1 MSPFLSQNVL
11 VGMTNSM
18 ATLSNNKWISEVC
31 GARALNGKGCCP
43 SPALFL
49 LCPLLSLQ
57 ESLNLNLGS
66 TSHFFPGPC
75 HLSPPEPGA
84 ESPAWPWVPHF
95 TRYKPGNL
103 AQEKDSPEP
112 SVCEGSLGLC
122 AMPALSRTTPET
134 WGGLRASLRSGLLVC
149 SSSSGVIKWEMG
161 RPWMAPKW
169 GQGCTQCR

>member
-1 MSPFLSQNVL
+1 MRSVCL
-11 VGMTNSM
+11 
-18 ATLSNNKWISEVC
+18 KWQ
-31 GARALNGKGCCP
+31 RMLP
-43 SPALFL
+43 LPALFL

-57 ESLNLNLGS
+57 ESLNLPPRVHTPPL
-66 TSHFFPGPC
+66 
-75 HLSPPEPGA
+75 PPEPGA

-112 SVCEGSLGLC
+112 PVCEGSLGLC

-149 SSSSGVIKWEMG
+149 GSSSGVIKWEMG
-161 RPWMAPKW
+161 RPWMAPKS
-169 GQGCTQCR
+169 GQGCTWCR